1 MLCSRIGA
9 SVKVARR
16 LGLGAVVWTLLAAPA
31 LSQTSTPP
39 ASPSPEYQPAIAPA
53 SDEGEK
59 AIARIR
65 VPAGFEVRLWAA
77 EPLLANPVTFCID
90 EQGQIYVAETFR
102 QLKGVEDNRDH
113 ADWVD
118 EDLAAM
124 TVADRLAFFRRHLG
138 DQLEARYGTEHDRI
152 RRLTDSNRD
161 GKADQSVVF
170 ADGFHGVLEGT
181 GAGLLARGGT
191 VWYTNI
197 PHVWSLD
204 DTTGDGRADSR
215 TSLHSGYG
223 VRVAFRGHDSHGLR
237 LGPDGRLYFSIG
249 DRGFNVQTREQ
260 NRLVYPDQ
268 GAVLRCNPDGS
279 ELEVVHAGLR
289 NPQELAFDEFGN
301 LFTADNNSDSGDRA
315 RWVHVIEGADSGWR
329 MNFQY
334 LPDRGPWNR
343 EKLWHPQHE
352 GQAAWIL
359 PPLANLADGPSGLA
373 YAPGV
378 GFPGEYQG
386 RFYLCDFRGAF
397 QGSGVRS
404 IRLAPKGASYEVV
417 DNQQFAWQ
425 ILATDVDFAA
435 DGSMYLTDWVE
446 GWDGKGKGRIYR
458 IVPDGLA
465 DNTDAQ
471 NAARLMAEGFTRR
484 PVAELQGLLAHP
496 SQPIRQEA
504 QFALAAKPL
513 AEGAPVFIARLQQAD
528 VSGTGRLARLHAIWG
543 LGQAYRGHVRTA
555 GPLSA
560 PKKLEY
566 FAPVVAALTDADPE
580 VRAQAALVLGDCR
593 HLVAIGPL
601 TGLLADPELRVRSQS
616 ALALGRLLPLAPGE
630 APVVGAAL
638 VQMLRDNA
646 DRDVVLRHAAV
657 MGLAGLNDV
666 LLLKR
671 LGRDANVSVRLGVVL
686 ALRKLRRADLD
697 EFLNDSHPAV
707 VDEAA
712 RAIYDLPLTDGMP
725 ALAGLASRSGLSEA
739 TLRRVIGANFL
750 LGTEAGAEAVA
761 MLAARSDLAPPLRVE
776 AARALADWAR
786 PSGRDR
792 VLGAWRPRPPRE
804 ADLAVRGVRRHLA
817 GMLSGDEA
825 VRKAATETAVK
836 LGISE
841 IGETL
846 LKLALD
852 GQERPQSRADAV
864 RSLALLKDPRL
875 VQALEAALADRH
887 GAVRGA
893 GLQVLAD
900 RDPAAALR
908 RIPAA
913 LETGDQAEGQIAAA
927 LLGRLD
933 SPESLKLLGT
943 WLDKVSRQQAPAGLV
958 LDLLEA
964 ARQRNSAE
972 LATRLEAIRQAS
984 AADPLGDYTPALA
997 GGDAERGR
1005 RLFFEK
1011 AEVYCVRCHKVEGRG
1026 GEVGP
1031 DLSKVAA
1038 QQNRQYLLEAVLNP
1052 DKAIAKGYEP
1062 VVILTTDGRQV
1073 AGTLREE
1080 DDQQVT
1086 LITAEGNLVRVDKR
1100 EIDERA
1106 RGKSAMPEDLAKK
1119 LTKFE
1124 LRDLV
1129 EYLAGLK

>member
-1 MLCSRIGA
+1 MICSRFGA
-9 SVKVARR
+9 RLCLARR
-16 LGLGAVVWTLLAAPA
+16 LGLGAVLCTLLATPGLAQ
-31 LSQTSTPP
+31 STSPP
-39 ASPSPEYQPAIAPA
+39 AASQSDYEPAIAPA

-59 AIARIR
+59 AIARIK

-124 TVADRLAFFRRHLG
+124 TVADRLAFFQRHLG

-161 GKADQSVVF
+161 GKADRSVVF
-170 ADGFHGVLEGT
+170 ADGFRGVLEGT
-181 GAGLLARGGT
+181 GAGVLARGGT

-197 PHVWSLD
+197 PHVWSLA
-204 DTTGDGRADSR
+204 DTTGDGRADTR
-215 TSLHSGYG
+215 TSLHTGYG

-237 LGPDGRLYFSIG
+237 MGPDGRLYFSIG
-249 DRGFNVQTREQ
+249 DRGFNVQTQEQ

-315 RWVHVIEGADSGWR
+315 RWVHVVEGADSGWR

-404 IRLAPKGASYEVV
+404 IRLQPRGASYEVV
-417 DNQQFAWQ
+417 DNEQFAWQ

-471 NAARLMAEGFTRR
+471 SAARLMAEGFAQR
-484 PVAELQGLLAHP
+484 PVAELRELLAHR
-496 SQPIRQEA
+496 SQSIRQDA

-513 AEGAPVFIARLQQAD
+513 AEGAPALVGRLQQAD
-528 VSGTGRLARLHAIWG
+528 GSGTARLARLHAIWG
-543 LGQAYRGHVRTA
+543 LGQAYRNHVRVA
-555 GPLSA
+555 GPLPS
-560 PKKLEY
+560 PKKVEY
-566 FAPVVAALTDADPE
+566 FAPVVAALQDPDLE
-580 VRAQAALVLGDCR
+580 VRTQAAQVLGDCR
-593 HLVAIGPL
+593 HVAAIGSL
-601 TGLLADPELRVRSQS
+601 TGLLADPELRVRFQA
-616 ALALGRLLPLAPGE
+616 ALALGRLVPLASGE
-630 APVVGAAL
+630 APGVGSAL
-638 VQMLRDNA
+638 VQLLRDNA
-646 DRDVVLRHAAV
+646 DRDVLVRHAAV
-657 MGLAGLNDV
+657 MGLAGLNDA

-686 ALRKLRRADLD
+686 ALRKLQRADLD
-697 EFLNDSHPAV
+697 EFLDDSHPAV

-712 RAIYDLPLTDGMP
+712 RAIYDLPLTDGLP
-725 ALAGLASRSGLSEA
+725 TLAALATRSGLSDA
-739 TLRRVIGANFL
+739 TLRRVIGANFQ
-750 LGTEAGAEAVA
+750 LGTEAGADAVA
-761 MLAARSDLAPPLRVE
+761 MLAARSDLASSLRVE

-792 VLGAWRPRPPRE
+792 VLGAWRPRGDRE
-804 ADLAVRGVRRHLA
+804 TDLAVRSVRRNLA

-846 LKLALD
+846 LKLSLD
-852 GQERPQSRADAV
+852 RQERPQSRADAV

-875 VQALEAALADRH
+875 GEALEAALADRH

-900 RDPAAALR
+900 RDAVAALR
-908 RIPAA
+908 RIPTA
-913 LETGDQAEGQIAAA
+913 LETGDLAEGQIAAS

-933 SPESLKLLGT
+933 SPESQKLLAG
-943 WLDKVSRQQAPAGLV
+943 WLDKVARQQVPPGLV

-964 ARQRNSAE
+964 ARQRKHPE
-972 LATRLEAIRQAS
+972 LESRLETIRQGVS
-984 AADPLGDYTPALA
+984 ADPLGEYAPVLT

-1011 AEVYCVRCHKVEGRG
+1011 AEVYCMRCHKVDGRG

-1031 DLSKVAA
+1031 DLSKVAG

-1052 DKAIAKGYEP
+1052 DKTIARGYEP
-1062 VVILTTDGRQV
+1062 VVILTTDGKQV

-1080 DDQQVT
+1080 TEQQVT
-1086 LITAEGNLVRVDKR
+1086 LITAEGNLVTVNKQQI
-1100 EIDERA
+1100 EERA